1 MKRVAA
7 LAMLLLVAAC
17 ATRPPT
23 YNRGWAIFDAEPS
36 EGNAVKLVY
45 GVPNSDDVDLFAVCD
60 RDAKVFELAFFT
72 ADSSLSVAEG
82 TRTELIVGPPSRL
95 TSLMASVQYSH
106 TGEMM
111 VVARASLPPAFVRDW
126 AGKAVTLAGQGT
138 AMTLHARPD
147 KAMIGDFLKRCGG
160 G

>member
-23 YNRGWAIFDAEPS
+23 YNRGWAVFDAEPS

-45 GVPNSDDVDLFAVCD
+45 GVPNSDDIDLFAVCD

-82 TRTELIVGPPSRL
+82 TRTQLLVGPPNRIM
-95 TSLMASVQYSH
+95 SLMAWVQHHPS
-106 TGEMM
+106 GEMI
-111 VVARASLPPAFVRDW
+111 VVARVGLPPAFVRDW

-138 AMTLHARPD
+138 AMTLHARPG
-147 KAMIGDFLKRCGG
+147 KAMIEDFLKRCGG
-160 G
+160 

>member
-17 ATRPPT
+17 ATRAPT

-45 GVPNSDDVDLFAVCD
+45 GVPNSDDLDLFAVCD

-72 ADSSLSVAEG
+72 ADSDRSVAEG
-82 TRTELIVGPPSRL
+82 TRTQLLIGPPNRI
-95 TSLMASVQYSH
+95 TPLMASVQYHPS
-106 TGEMM
+106 GEMM
-111 VVARASLPPAFVRDW
+111 VVARASLPPTFLRDW
-126 AGKAVTLAGQGT
+126 AGKRVTLAGQGT
-138 AMTLHARPD
+138 AMTLLARPD
-147 KAMIGDFLKRCGG
+147 KALIEDFLKRCDG
-160 G
+160 